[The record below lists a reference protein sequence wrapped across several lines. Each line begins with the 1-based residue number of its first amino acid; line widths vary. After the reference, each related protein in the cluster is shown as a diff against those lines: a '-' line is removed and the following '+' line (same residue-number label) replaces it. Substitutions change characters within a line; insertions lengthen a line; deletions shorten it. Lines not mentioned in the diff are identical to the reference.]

1 MVYRVDLSPAA
12 QRELRGIDSG
22 ARDRILRALA
32 KLENEP
38 RPAGAKKLKGRDELW
53 PFGSAIIGSF
63 TRFANRFSLCWSSGS
78 LTAARCTDEQA
89 LFRAFSSALMAYV
102 NLKLRHPNLALPSDS
117 PRLILRA

>member
-63 TRFANRFSLCWSSGS
+63 TRFANRFSFVGRPGRSPPRGVPMSRRSSGHS
-78 LTAARCTDEQA
+78 Q
-89 LFRAFSSALMAYV
+89 V
-102 NLKLRHPNLALPSDS
+102 H
-117 PRLILRA
+117 